1 MANVKN
7 YTEQGGARTVI
18 GGELIIEP
26 GGKLKLGDAEFK
38 QAEAVAEAAGANPTA
53 AEFKAL
59 LDALK
64 AAGLMAAVT

>member
-7 YTEQGGARTVI
+7 YTEQGGEKTHI
-18 GGELIIEP
+18 GGELIIEA
-26 GGKLKLGDAEFK
+26 GGKLKLGGAEVK
-38 QAEAVAEAAGANPTA
+38 QAEVVAEAAGDTVTK

-64 AAGLMAAVT
+64 SAGLMATT